1 MTVGSRENRNPAI
14 SGFPRR
20 TWQNVDSTVVDSLI
34 LVFLKRMDLA
44 EVSSSAEVASA
55 WRRESFLLMP
65 VGTFKA
71 RGNVSLPKLY
81 LRCVWENFGT
91 FHADTVRMVH
101 VLLWHTCAWQ
111 VKGRLVSHCCMC
123 FRSGDTWNRC
133 FPIIT
138 FSFWLSCVNYGKY
151 QFICLWE
158 ISWTVV
164 CIVWRFR
171 SIRYIVLRFEV
182 ILYS

>member
-20 TWQNVDSTVVDSLI
+20 TWQNVDSIVVDSLI
-34 LVFLKRMDLA
+34 LVFLERMDLA

-101 VLLWHTCAWQ
+101 VHVCVAGEGTACVSLLYVLSLRWH
-111 VKGRLVSHCCMC
+111 VKSLFSHNNVS
-123 FRSGDTWNRC
+123 F
-133 FPIIT
+133 
-138 FSFWLSCVNYGKY
+138 LYGKY
-151 QFICLWE
+151 RELL
-158 ISWTVV
+158 SV
-164 CIVWRFR
+164 
-171 SIRYIVLRFEV
+171 
-182 ILYS
+182 